1 MTREQICKMVEEDA
15 RGLCCC
21 DYISR
26 KECMNVIKNVNDWV
40 QTAQDGDI
48 YYYNNDEYK
57 LTIEYALR
65 IYKNADV
72 RESGDPLYATP
83 ISSVT
88 NLQAIKKEV
97 ETYIIE
103 NTGCIE
109 IIDSETEEAVLI
121 YEKNEWH
128 EVS

>member
-1 MTREQICKMVEEDA
+1 MTREQICEMVEEEA

-26 KECMNVIKNVNDWV
+26 QECIDVIKNVNDWV
-40 QTAQDGDI
+40 RKAQNGDI
-48 YYYNNDEYK
+48 YYYNDDEYE
-57 LTIEYALR
+57 LTIEYALQ
-65 IYKNADV
+65 IYKNADA

-88 NLQAIKKEV
+88 DLQAIKKEV

-103 NTGCIE
+103 STGCIE
-109 IIDSETEEAVLI
+109 IIDAETEDAVLI
-121 YEKNEWH
+121 YEKDKWR

>member
-1 MTREQICKMVEEDA
+1 MTREQICEMVEEEA
-15 RGLCCC
+15 RGLCSC

-26 KECMNVIKNVNDWV
+26 QEYIDVIENVNDWV
-40 QTAQDGDI
+40 QKAQNGDI
-48 YYYNNDEYK
+48 YYYNDDEYE
-57 LTIEYALR
+57 LTIEYALQ
-65 IYKNADV
+65 IYKNADA

-88 NLQAIKKEV
+88 DLQAIKKEV

-103 NTGCIE
+103 STGCIE
-109 IIDSETEEAVLI
+109 IIDAETEDAVLI
-121 YEKNEWH
+121 YEKDKWR

>member
-1 MTREQICKMVEEDA
+1 MTSQQICRMVEEA
-15 RGLCCC
+15 ASGLCCC

-26 KECMNVIKNVNDWV
+26 QECLNVIKNVNDWV
-40 QTAQDGDI
+40 QTAQNGDI

-65 IYKNADV
+65 IYKNADA
-72 RESGDPLYATP
+72 RESGNPLYATP
-83 ISSVT
+83 ISSIT

-109 IIDSETEEAVLI
+109 IIDAETEDAILI
-121 YEKNEWH
+121 YENNEWH
-128 EVS
+128 EVN